1 VLLELTLAD
10 RVTFED
16 SKIVLDDAT
25 PTGDDI
31 LDEGLERIKQSK
43 KNRKPS
49 YWVNKLS
56 GIKKIKERLL
66 DRLVHKGILR
76 REEHRILRVIPSK
89 RYPTVHGGPEKKL
102 RDSIRAAILDGIEPE
117 ERTGILISLV
127 SACSLVN
134 EIFEKAERKA
144 AQKRIKEIA
153 KGEPIGKAVSET
165 VAAVEIAVIAA
176 VMASTIAAT
185 SASS

>member
-1 VLLELTLAD
+1 MELTLSD

-16 SKIVLDDAT
+16 GKIVLNDT
-25 PTGDDI
+25 TSTGDDI
-31 LDEGLERIKQSK
+31 LDEGLERIKHSK

-49 YWVNKLS
+49 YWVSKLS
-56 GIKKIKERLL
+56 GIKKMKDRLL

-89 RYPTVHGGPEKKL
+89 RYPTVHGEPEKKL
-102 RDSIRAAILDGIEPE
+102 RDSIRAAILDGVEPE

-127 SACSLVN
+127 SACSLVD

-144 AQKRIKEIA
+144 ARKRIKKIA

-165 VAAVEIAVIAA
+165 VAAVEAAVIVA
-176 VMASTIAAT
+176 VVAPTVATT